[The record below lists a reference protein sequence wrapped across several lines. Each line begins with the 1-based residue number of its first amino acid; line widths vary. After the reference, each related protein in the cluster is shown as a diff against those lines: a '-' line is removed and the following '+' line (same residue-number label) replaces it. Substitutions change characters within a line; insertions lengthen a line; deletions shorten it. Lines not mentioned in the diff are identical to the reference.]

1 MRTPLEMKLIKVS
14 SFDYWLHNGSEPGK
28 GELQKLI
35 DKLPA
40 ITHTILQGGDLT
52 LADQIIIHTAI
63 FAGPDLQKMSQ
74 KWPQMLAAMRANLT
88 PEEVSQAE
96 SNKSVVLAL
105 NAQVTQL
112 LRALQNA
119 CNSHN
124 RPWAVI
130 KEDVIRNVRQSYKG
144 ARKRDREK
152 VEQSGVGK
160 SRELEM
166 LLLQLKDYC
175 VNELE

>member
-1 MRTPLEMKLIKVS
+1 MKLIKES

-35 DKLPA
+35 DELPA
-40 ITHTILQGGDLT
+40 ITNTILQRLDLT
-52 LADQIIIHTAI
+52 LADEEIIYEAMCVRRDINT
-63 FAGPDLQKMSQ
+63 MSRN
-74 KWPQMLAAMRANLT
+74 WPQMLAELRANLT

-124 RPWAVI
+124 RPWAEV
-130 KEDVIRNVRQSYKG
+130 EETVTRNVRQSYKG
-144 ARKRDREK
+144 AKKRDREK
-152 VEQSGVGK
+152 VEQSGVGEP
-160 SRELEM
+160 RELEM

-175 VNELE
+175 E

>member
-1 MRTPLEMKLIKVS
+1 MSTQLQTQLRKVS
-14 SFDYWLHNGSEPGK
+14 RFDYWLHNGSEPGK

-35 DKLPA
+35 DELPA
-40 ITHTILQGGDLT
+40 ITNTILQGGDLT

-74 KWPQMLAAMRANLT
+74 KWPQMLADMRANLT

-96 SNKSVVLAL
+96 SNKSIVLAL

-124 RPWAVI
+124 RTWAEV
-130 KEDVIRNVRQSYKG
+130 EETVTRNVRQSYKG
-144 ARKRDREK
+144 ARKRHEEK
-152 VEQSGVGK
+152 VEQSGVGEP
-160 SRELEM
+160 RELEM

-175 VNELE
+175 E